1 MIQRTPPLRRKT
13 PLKRSGPIKR
23 IPSITQKRRSER
35 AKYAKLREQ
44 YLDEHPFCM
53 VFIARNGIDEREV
66 LRDYSGSVGSVFYK
80 GKPIPRATQVHHR
93 NKNRGPLLN
102 DQRWWIA
109 CCAVEHDWI
118 ENNKSTARLLG
129 FLLPIQANAEG
140 EWGDG
145 NKAQTTPEMM
155 ALFYK

>member
-1 MIQRTPPLRRKT
+1 MIQRRKPLRRKT

-23 IPSITQKRRSER
+23 IPKITSKRRSER
-35 AKYAKLREQ
+35 AEYNAARHT
-44 YLDEHPFCM
+44 YLMAHPFCQ
-53 VFIARNGIDEREV
+53 VFLARNGLDEREV
-66 LRDYSGSVGSVFYK
+66 LRDFNHDVGSVYFK
-80 GKPIPRATQVHHR
+80 GQRIPRATQIHHR
-93 NKNRGPLLN
+93 NKCRGALLN
-102 DQRWWIA
+102 DQRWWIS
-109 CCAVEHDWI
+109 CNPEQHDWI
-118 ENNKSTARLLG
+118 ENNKGTARLLG

>member
-1 MIQRTPPLRRKT
+1 MIQRKKPLRRKT
-13 PLKRSGPIKR
+13 PLKRGGPVYR
-23 IPSITQKRRSER
+23 IPKIKAKRLSER
-35 AKYAKLREQ
+35 REYSRAKAA
-44 YLDEHPFCM
+44 YLLAHPFCQ
-53 VFIARNGIDEREV
+53 VFLARNGIDEREV
-66 LRDYSGSVGSVFYK
+66 MRDYSGSSGAVYFK
-80 GKPIPRATQVHHR
+80 GKKIPWSNQIHHR
-93 NKNRGPLLN
+93 NKCRGVLLN

-109 CCAVEHDWI
+109 CCPAEHEWI
-118 ENNKSTARLLG
+118 ENNKGTARLLG